1 MSVAYYI
8 CADVPEKDENH
19 EFFMD
24 MDGKALASVEED
36 VLDQLA
42 QRANVTPLMQFFSMP
57 QGEWD
62 DYVDDI
68 KDLLDEDEVFDPQ
81 ELAWFSADDGLKTVL
96 ALIAE
101 IDKTPQLLAQAE
113 AVIDDL
119 ESMAAILTRLAEHGI
134 RWHFKHYD
142 WCHYLLCYGLGFK

>member
-8 CADVPEKDENH
+8 CADVPEADENH

-36 VLDQLA
+36 VLEQLA
-42 QRANVTPLMQFFSMP
+42 QRANVKPLMQFFSMP

-81 ELAWFSADDGLKTVL
+81 ELTWFSADEGLKTVL

-101 IDKTPQLLAQAE
+101 IDKTPQLLAQPE

-134 RWHFKHYD
+134 RWHLAID
-142 WCHYLLCYGLGFK
+142 I

>member
-8 CADVPEKDENH
+8 CADVPEADENH

-36 VLDQLA
+36 VLEQLA
-42 QRANVTPLMQFFSMP
+42 QRANVKPLMQFFSMP

-81 ELAWFSADDGLKTVL
+81 ELTWFSADEGLKTVL

-101 IDKTPQLLAQAE
+101 IDKTPQLLAQPE

-119 ESMAAILTRLAEHGI
+119 ESMAAILSRLVEHGI
-134 RWHFKHYD
+134 RWHLAID
-142 WCHYLLCYGLGFK
+142 I

>member
-1 MSVAYYI
+1 MGVAYYI
-8 CADVPEKDENH
+8 CADVPETDENH

-24 MDGKALASVEED
+24 MDGKALARVEED
-36 VLDQLA
+36 VLEQLA
-42 QRANVTPLMQFFSMP
+42 QRANVKPLMQFFSMP

-81 ELAWFSADDGLKTVL
+81 ELTWFSADEGLKTVL

-101 IDKTPQLLAQAE
+101 IDKTPQLLAQPE

-119 ESMAAILTRLAEHGI
+119 ESMTAILSRLVEHDI
-134 RWHFKHYD
+134 RWHLAID
-142 WCHYLLCYGLGFK
+142 I

>member
-8 CADVPEKDENH
+8 CADVPEADENH

-36 VLDQLA
+36 VLEQLA
-42 QRANVTPLMQFFSMP
+42 QRANVKPLMQFFSMP

-62 DYVDDI
+62 DYVDEI
-68 KDLLDEDEVFDPQ
+68 QDLLDEDEVFDPQ
-81 ELAWFSADDGLKTVL
+81 ELTWFSADEGLKTVL

-101 IDKTPQLLAQAE
+101 IDKTPQLLAEPE

-119 ESMAAILTRLAEHGI
+119 ESMAAILSRLAEHEI
-134 RWHFKHYD
+134 RWHLAID
-142 WCHYLLCYGLGFK
+142 I

>member
-8 CADVPEKDENH
+8 CADVPETDENH

-24 MDGKALASVEED
+24 MDGKALARVEED
-36 VLDQLA
+36 VLEQLA
-42 QRANVTPLMQFFSMP
+42 QRANVKPLMQFFSMP

-62 DYVDDI
+62 DYIDDI

-81 ELAWFSADDGLKTVL
+81 ELTWFSADEGLKTVL

-101 IDKTPQLLAQAE
+101 IDKTPQLLAQPE

-119 ESMAAILTRLAEHGI
+119 ESMAAILSRLVEHGI
-134 RWHFKHYD
+134 RWHLAID
-142 WCHYLLCYGLGFK
+142 I

>member
-1 MSVAYYI
+1 MGVAYYI
-8 CADVPEKDENH
+8 CADVPEADENH

-36 VLDQLA
+36 VLEQLA
-42 QRANVTPLMQFFSMP
+42 QRANVKPLMQFFSMP

-81 ELAWFSADDGLKTVL
+81 ELTWFSADEGLKTVL

-101 IDKTPQLLAQAE
+101 IDKTPQLLAEPE

-134 RWHFKHYD
+134 RWHLAID
-142 WCHYLLCYGLGFK
+142 I

>member
-8 CADVPEKDENH
+8 CADVPEADENH

-24 MDGKALASVEED
+24 MDGKALARVEED
-36 VLDQLA
+36 VLEQLA
-42 QRANVTPLMQFFSMP
+42 QRANVKPLMQFFSMP

-81 ELAWFSADDGLKTVL
+81 ELTWFSADEGLKTVL

-101 IDKTPQLLAQAE
+101 IDKTPQLLAQPE

-119 ESMAAILTRLAEHGI
+119 ESMAAILSRLVEHGI
-134 RWHFKHYD
+134 RWHLAID
-142 WCHYLLCYGLGFK
+142 I

>member
-8 CADVPEKDENH
+8 CADVPEADENH

-36 VLDQLA
+36 VLEQLA
-42 QRANVTPLMQFFSMP
+42 QRANVKPLMQFFSMP

-62 DYVDDI
+62 EYVDDI

-81 ELAWFSADDGLKTVL
+81 ELTWFSADEGLKTVL

-101 IDKTPQLLAQAE
+101 IDKTPQLLAEPE

-134 RWHFKHYD
+134 RWHLAID
-142 WCHYLLCYGLGFK
+142 I

>member
-8 CADVPEKDENH
+8 CADVPEADENH

-24 MDGKALASVEED
+24 MDGKALARVEED
-36 VLDQLA
+36 VLEQLA
-42 QRANVTPLMQFFSMP
+42 QRANVKPLMQFFSMP

-81 ELAWFSADDGLKTVL
+81 ELTWFSADEGLKTVL

-101 IDKTPQLLAQAE
+101 IDKTPQLLAEPE

-119 ESMAAILTRLAEHGI
+119 ESMAAILTRLVEHGI
-134 RWHFKHYD
+134 RWHLAID
-142 WCHYLLCYGLGFK
+142 I

>member
-8 CADVPEKDENH
+8 CADVPENDENH

-36 VLDQLA
+36 VLEQLA
-42 QRANVTPLMQFFSMP
+42 ERANVTPLMQFFSMP

-81 ELAWFSADDGLKTVL
+81 ELTWFSADEGLKTVL

-101 IDKTPQLLAQAE
+101 IDKTPQLLAEPE

-134 RWHFKHYD
+134 RWHLAID
-142 WCHYLLCYGLGFK
+142 I

>member
-8 CADVPEKDENH
+8 CADVPEADENH

-36 VLDQLA
+36 VLEQLA
-42 QRANVTPLMQFFSMP
+42 QRANVKPLMQFFSMP

-81 ELAWFSADDGLKTVL
+81 ELTWFSADEGLKTVL

-101 IDKTPQLLAQAE
+101 IDKTPQLLAQPE
-113 AVIDDL
+113 AV
-119 ESMAAILTRLAEHGI
+119 
-134 RWHFKHYD
+134 
-142 WCHYLLCYGLGFK
+142 

>member
-8 CADVPEKDENH
+8 CADVPEADENH

-36 VLDQLA
+36 VLEQLA
-42 QRANVTPLMQFFSMP
+42 QRANVKPLMQFFSMP

-62 DYVDDI
+62 DYVVDI

-81 ELAWFSADDGLKTVL
+81 ELTWFSADEGLKTVL

-101 IDKTPQLLAQAE
+101 IDKTPQLLAEPE

-134 RWHFKHYD
+134 RWHLAID
-142 WCHYLLCYGLGFK
+142 I

>member
-8 CADVPEKDENH
+8 CADVPEADENH

-24 MDGKALASVEED
+24 MDGKALARVEED
-36 VLDQLA
+36 VLEQLA
-42 QRANVTPLMQFFSMP
+42 QRANVKPLMQFFSMP

-81 ELAWFSADDGLKTVL
+81 ELTWFSADEGLKTVL

-101 IDKTPQLLAQAE
+101 IDKTPQLLAQPE

-134 RWHFKHYD
+134 RWHLAID
-142 WCHYLLCYGLGFK
+142 I

>member
-1 MSVAYYI
+1 MGVAYYI
-8 CADVPEKDENH
+8 CADVPETDENH

-24 MDGKALASVEED
+24 MDGKALARVEED
-36 VLDQLA
+36 VLEQLA

-81 ELAWFSADDGLKTVL
+81 ELTWFSADEGLKTVL

-101 IDKTPQLLAQAE
+101 IDKTPQLLAQPE

-119 ESMAAILTRLAEHGI
+119 ESMAAILSRLVEHGI
-134 RWHFKHYD
+134 RWHLAID
-142 WCHYLLCYGLGFK
+142 I

>member
-8 CADVPEKDENH
+8 CADVPEADENH

-36 VLDQLA
+36 VLEQLA
-42 QRANVTPLMQFFSMP
+42 QRANVKPLMQFFSMP

-81 ELAWFSADDGLKTVL
+81 ELTWFSADEGLKTVL

-101 IDKTPQLLAQAE
+101 IDKTPQLLAEPE

-119 ESMAAILTRLAEHGI
+119 ESMAAILSRLVEHGI
-134 RWHFKHYD
+134 RWHLAID
-142 WCHYLLCYGLGFK
+142 I

>member
-8 CADVPEKDENH
+8 CADVPEADENH

-24 MDGKALASVEED
+24 MDGKALARVEED
-36 VLDQLA
+36 VLEQLA
-42 QRANVTPLMQFFSMP
+42 QRANVKPLMQFFSMP

-81 ELAWFSADDGLKTVL
+81 ELTWFSADEGLKTVL

-101 IDKTPQLLAQAE
+101 IDKTPQLLAEPE

-134 RWHFKHYD
+134 RWHLAID
-142 WCHYLLCYGLGFK
+142 I

>member
-8 CADVPEKDENH
+8 CADVPEVDENH

-36 VLDQLA
+36 VLEQLA
-42 QRANVTPLMQFFSMP
+42 QRANVKPLMQFFSMP

-81 ELAWFSADDGLKTVL
+81 ELTWFSADEGLKTVL

-101 IDKTPQLLAQAE
+101 IDKTPQLLAQPE

-119 ESMAAILTRLAEHGI
+119 ESMAAILSRLVEHGI
-134 RWHFKHYD
+134 RWHLAID
-142 WCHYLLCYGLGFK
+142 I

>member
-8 CADVPEKDENH
+8 CADVPEADENH

-36 VLDQLA
+36 VLEQLA
-42 QRANVTPLMQFFSMP
+42 QRANVKPLMQFFSMP

-81 ELAWFSADDGLKTVL
+81 ELTWFSADEGLKTVL

-101 IDKTPQLLAQAE
+101 IDKTPQLLAEPE

-134 RWHFKHYD
+134 RWHLAID
-142 WCHYLLCYGLGFK
+142 I

>member
-1 MSVAYYI
+1 MGVAYYI
-8 CADVPEKDENH
+8 CADVPETDENH

-24 MDGKALASVEED
+24 MDGKALARVEED
-36 VLDQLA
+36 VLEQLA

-68 KDLLDEDEVFDPQ
+68 QDLLDEDEVFDPQ
-81 ELAWFSADDGLKTVL
+81 ELTWFSADEGLKTVL

-101 IDKTPQLLAQAE
+101 IDKTPQLLAQPE
-113 AVIDDL
+113 AVIEDL
-119 ESMAAILTRLAEHGI
+119 ESMAAILSRLVEHGI
-134 RWHFKHYD
+134 RWHLAID
-142 WCHYLLCYGLGFK
+142 I

>member
-8 CADVPEKDENH
+8 CADVPEADENH

-24 MDGKALASVEED
+24 MEGKALASVEED
-36 VLDQLA
+36 VLEQLA
-42 QRANVTPLMQFFSMP
+42 QRANVKPLMQFFSMP

-81 ELAWFSADDGLKTVL
+81 ELTWFSADEGLKTVL

-101 IDKTPQLLAQAE
+101 IDKTPQLLAEPE

-134 RWHFKHYD
+134 RWHLAID
-142 WCHYLLCYGLGFK
+142 I

>member
-8 CADVPEKDENH
+8 CADVPETDENH

-24 MDGKALASVEED
+24 MDGKALARVEED
-36 VLDQLA
+36 VLEQLA
-42 QRANVTPLMQFFSMP
+42 QRANVKPLMQFFSMP

-81 ELAWFSADDGLKTVL
+81 ELTWFSADEGLKTVL

-101 IDKTPQLLAQAE
+101 IDKTPQLLAQPE

-119 ESMAAILTRLAEHGI
+119 ESMAAILSRLVEHGI
-134 RWHFKHYD
+134 RWHLAID
-142 WCHYLLCYGLGFK
+142 I

>member
-8 CADVPEKDENH
+8 CADVPETDENH

-24 MDGKALASVEED
+24 MDGKALARVEED
-36 VLDQLA
+36 VLEQLA
-42 QRANVTPLMQFFSMP
+42 QRANVKPLMQFFSMP

-81 ELAWFSADDGLKTVL
+81 ELTWFSADEGLQTVL

-101 IDKTPQLLAQAE
+101 IDKTPQLLAQPE

-119 ESMAAILTRLAEHGI
+119 ESMAAILSRLVEHGI
-134 RWHFKHYD
+134 RWHLAID
-142 WCHYLLCYGLGFK
+142 I

>member
-8 CADVPEKDENH
+8 CADVPEADENH

-36 VLDQLA
+36 VLEQLA
-42 QRANVTPLMQFFSMP
+42 QRANVKPLMQFFSMP

-81 ELAWFSADDGLKTVL
+81 ELTWFSADEGLKTVL

-101 IDKTPQLLAQAE
+101 IDKTPQLLAEPE

-134 RWHFKHYD
+134 R
-142 WCHYLLCYGLGFK
+142 